1 MEKKKKIII
10 FSLVGIILFIILGGI
25 FYFNSIN
32 KKVSKWEDKIYP
44 NVQVYGVD
52 IGGLNKEE
60 AVNKLN
66 ENLHELIMNKK
77 LLVTSGDNT
86 IELNYSELDPKY
98 NIDEIVNNAL
108 NYGKDK
114 SLFQKNSLIEGKK
127 IIALDAEITYDEKQ
141 LLAIEE
147 KVKESFDIAP
157 KNAEITI
164 SSGKIN
170 IKDEVIGKSIDENEL
185 HKKLLENINGNIDE
199 EKTIEI
205 ALKDTEPKIKTE
217 DLKKITGKISDY
229 SSSYANTGDGRVK
242 NMQIAAETVS
252 GTIVMP
258 GEEFSYNELIGDTT
272 PDKGYEKANTYV
284 GDEIVPDYGGGICQV
299 STTLYRAVMRA
310 NIRSTERMNHSMIVS
325 YSEPG
330 LDATVANGYIDYK
343 FVNTYDFPIYIQG
356 YVSGGVVNFSIY
368 GNVEAMGN
376 KTYDL
381 ISVVNEKIAP
391 EVVYKEDNTLEEGK
405 EVVKSYGMTG
415 YKATAYQV
423 TYENGV
429 EVNRELIS
437 NDTYLKTDTI
447 IRKGT
452 KKKET
457 NKEESN
463 KQEDNKADSN
473 KHEDSKP
480 DSNKQENDDKKDESD
495 KKEDNQ

>member
-1 MEKKKKIII
+1 MDKKKKNII
-10 FSLVGIILFIILGGI
+10 FGLITIILIIVLGVI

-32 KKVSKWEDKIYP
+32 EKISKWEDKVYP
-44 NVQVYGVD
+44 NVEVYGVN
-52 IGGLNKEE
+52 IGGLSKEE
-60 AVNKLN
+60 AKNKLN
-66 ENLHELIMNKK
+66 DNLQELIMDKK
-77 LLVTSGDNT
+77 LLVTDGNKT
-86 IELNYSELDPKY
+86 IELNYSELKPEYK
-98 NIDEIVNNAL
+98 IDEIVDNAL

-114 SLFQKNSLIEGKK
+114 NLFQKNSLIEGNK
-127 IIALDAEITYDEKQ
+127 ITELDAQITYDENQ
-141 LLAIEE
+141 LLAFEE
-147 KVKESFDIAP
+147 KVKESFNVAP
-157 KNAEITI
+157 KNAEVTVN
-164 SSGKIN
+164 SGKVS

-185 HKKLLENINGNIDE
+185 HKKLLENINGNVDE

-205 ALKDTEPKIKTE
+205 VLKDTQPKIKAE
-217 DLKKITGKISDY
+217 DLKKITGKISEY
-229 SSSYANTGDGRVK
+229 SSSYVNTGDGRVK

-252 GTIVMP
+252 GTIIMP

-356 YVSGGVVNFSIY
+356 YVNGGVVNFSIY

-447 IRKGT
+447 VRKGT

-457 NKEESN
+457 NKDNNKQESN
-463 KQEDNKADSN
+463 KQED
-473 KHEDSKP
+473 
-480 DSNKQENDDKKDESD
+480 NKQENDDKKDESD
-495 KKEDNQ
+495 KKEDN

>member
-1 MEKKKKIII
+1 MDKKKKNII
-10 FSLVGIILFIILGGI
+10 FGLITIILIIVLGVI

-32 KKVSKWEDKIYP
+32 EKISKWEDKVYP
-44 NVQVYGVD
+44 NVEVYGVN
-52 IGGLNKEE
+52 IGGLSKEE
-60 AVNKLN
+60 AKNKLN
-66 ENLHELIMNKK
+66 DNLQELIMDKK
-77 LLVTSGDNT
+77 LLVTDGNKT
-86 IELNYSELDPKY
+86 IELNYSELKTEY
-98 NIDEIVNNAL
+98 KIDEIVDNAL

-114 SLFQKNSLIEGKK
+114 NLFQKNSLIEGNK
-127 IIALDAEITYDEKQ
+127 ITELDAQITYDENQ
-141 LLAIEE
+141 LLAFEE
-147 KVKESFDIAP
+147 KVKESFNVAP
-157 KNAEITI
+157 KNAEVTVN
-164 SSGKIN
+164 SGKVS

-185 HKKLLENINGNIDE
+185 HKKLLENINGNVDE

-205 ALKDTEPKIKTE
+205 VLKDTQPKIKAE
-217 DLKKITGKISDY
+217 DLKKITGKISEY
-229 SSSYANTGDGRVK
+229 SSSYVNTGDGRVK

-252 GTIVMP
+252 GTIIMP

-356 YVSGGVVNFSIY
+356 YVNGGVVNFSIY

-447 IRKGT
+447 VRKGT

-457 NKEESN
+457 NKDNNKQESN
-463 KQEDNKADSN
+463 KQEDNKQ
-473 KHEDSKP
+473 

-495 KKEDNQ
+495 KKEDN

>member
-1 MEKKKKIII
+1 M
-10 FSLVGIILFIILGGI
+10 
-25 FYFNSIN
+25 
-32 KKVSKWEDKIYP
+32 
-44 NVQVYGVD
+44 
-52 IGGLNKEE
+52 
-60 AVNKLN
+60 
-66 ENLHELIMNKK
+66 
-77 LLVTSGDNT
+77 
-86 IELNYSELDPKY
+86 
-98 NIDEIVNNAL
+98 
-108 NYGKDK
+108 
-114 SLFQKNSLIEGKK
+114 
-127 IIALDAEITYDEKQ
+127 
-141 LLAIEE
+141 
-147 KVKESFDIAP
+147 
-157 KNAEITI
+157 
-164 SSGKIN
+164 
-170 IKDEVIGKSIDENEL
+170 
-185 HKKLLENINGNIDE
+185 
-199 EKTIEI
+199 
-205 ALKDTEPKIKTE
+205 
-217 DLKKITGKISDY
+217 KKITGKISDY

-381 ISVVNEKIAP
+381 ISVVNEKISP

>member
-1 MEKKKKIII
+1 MDKKKKNII
-10 FSLVGIILFIILGGI
+10 FGLITIILIIVLGVI

-32 KKVSKWEDKIYP
+32 EKISKWEDKVYP
-44 NVQVYGVD
+44 NVEVYGVN
-52 IGGLNKEE
+52 IGGLSKEE
-60 AVNKLN
+60 AKNKLN
-66 ENLHELIMNKK
+66 DNLQELIMDKK
-77 LLVTSGDNT
+77 LLVTDGNKT
-86 IELNYSELDPKY
+86 IELNYSELKPEYK
-98 NIDEIVNNAL
+98 IDEIVDNAL

-114 SLFQKNSLIEGKK
+114 NLFQKNSLIEGNK
-127 IIALDAEITYDEKQ
+127 ITELDAQITYDENQ
-141 LLAIEE
+141 LLAFEE
-147 KVKESFDIAP
+147 KVKESFNVAP
-157 KNAEITI
+157 KNAEVTVN
-164 SSGKIN
+164 SGKVS

-185 HKKLLENINGNIDE
+185 HKKLLENINGNVDE

-205 ALKDTEPKIKTE
+205 VLKDTQPKIKAE
-217 DLKKITGKISDY
+217 DLKKITGKISEY
-229 SSSYANTGDGRVK
+229 SSSYVNTGDGRVK

-252 GTIVMP
+252 GTIIMP

-356 YVSGGVVNFSIY
+356 YVNGGVVNFSIY

-447 IRKGT
+447 VRKGT

-457 NKEESN
+457 NKDNNKQESN
-463 KQEDNKADSN
+463 KQEDNKQ
-473 KHEDSKP
+473 

-495 KKEDNQ
+495 KKEDN

>member
-1 MEKKKKIII
+1 MDKKKRNII
-10 FSLVGIILFIILGGI
+10 FGLVTIILIIVLGVI

-32 KKVSKWEDKIYP
+32 EKVSNWEDKVYP
-44 NVQVYGVD
+44 NVEVYGVD
-52 IGGLNKEE
+52 IGGLSKEE
-60 AVNKLN
+60 ATNKLN
-66 ENLHELIMNKK
+66 DNLQELIMDKK
-77 LLVTSGDNT
+77 LLVTDGNKT
-86 IELNYSELDPKY
+86 IELNYSELKPQYK
-98 NIDEIVNNAL
+98 IDEIVDNAL

-114 SLFQKNSLIEGKK
+114 NLFQKNSLIEGNK
-127 IIALDAEITYDEKQ
+127 IIELDAQITYDENQ
-141 LLAIEE
+141 LLAFEE
-147 KVKESFDIAP
+147 KVKESFNVAP
-157 KNAEITI
+157 KNAEVTVN
-164 SSGKIN
+164 SGKIS

-205 ALKDTEPKIKTE
+205 VLKDTEPKIKTE
-217 DLKKITGKISDY
+217 DLKKITGKISEY
-229 SSSYANTGDGRVK
+229 SSSYVNTGDGRVK

-376 KTYDL
+376 KTYEL
-381 ISVVNEKIAP
+381 VSVVNEKIAP
-391 EVVYKEDNTLEEGK
+391 KVVYKEDNTLEVGK

-457 NKEESN
+457 NKQESN
-463 KQEDNKADSN
+463 KQEDNKQ
-473 KHEDSKP
+473 

-495 KKEDNQ
+495 KKEDN

>member
-1 MEKKKKIII
+1 MDKKKKNII
-10 FSLVGIILFIILGGI
+10 FGLITIILIIVLGVI

-32 KKVSKWEDKIYP
+32 EKVSKWEDKIYP
-44 NVQVYGVD
+44 NVEVYGVD
-52 IGGLNKEE
+52 IGGLSKEE
-60 AVNKLN
+60 ATNKLSD
-66 ENLHELIMNKK
+66 NLQELIMDKK
-77 LLVTSGDNT
+77 LLVTDGNKT
-86 IELNYSELDPKY
+86 IELNYSELKPQYK
-98 NIDEIVNNAL
+98 IDEIVDNAL

-114 SLFQKNSLIEGKK
+114 NLFQKNSLIEGDKVTE
-127 IIALDAEITYDEKQ
+127 LDAQITYDENQ
-141 LLAIEE
+141 LLAFEE
-147 KVKESFDIAP
+147 KVKESFNVAP
-157 KNAEITI
+157 KNAEVTVN
-164 SSGKIN
+164 SGKVS

-205 ALKDTEPKIKTE
+205 VLKDTEPKIKAE
-217 DLKKITGKISDY
+217 DLKKITGKISEY
-229 SSSYANTGDGRVK
+229 SSSYVNTGDGRVK

-258 GEEFSYNELIGDTT
+258 GEEFSYNGLIGDTT

-376 KTYDL
+376 KTYEL
-381 ISVVNEKIAP
+381 VSVVNEKIAP
-391 EVVYKEDNTLEEGK
+391 EVVYKDDNTLEEGK

-447 IRKGT
+447 VRKGT

-457 NKEESN
+457 DKDNNKQESN
-463 KQEDNKADSN
+463 KQE
-473 KHEDSKP
+473 ESKP

-495 KKEDNQ
+495 KKEDN

>member
-1 MEKKKKIII
+1 MDKKKKGII
-10 FSLVGIILFIILGGI
+10 FGLIGIILIIILGGI

-32 KKVSKWEDKIYP
+32 KKVSKWDDKIYP

-60 AVNKLN
+60 AINKLN
-66 ENLHELIMNKK
+66 ENLQKLIIDKK
-77 LLVTSGDNT
+77 LLVTSGDST
-86 IELNYSELDPKY
+86 LELNYSELNPKY
-98 NIDEIVNNAL
+98 NIDEIVGNAL
-108 NYGKDK
+108 KYGKDK
-114 SLFQKNSLIEGKK
+114 SLFERNSLIEGNET
-127 IIALDAEITYDEKQ
+127 LELNAEITYDEKQ
-141 LLAIEE
+141 LLAFEE
-147 KVKESFDIAP
+147 KVKESFSVAP
-157 KNAEITI
+157 KDAQITI
-164 SSGKIN
+164 SSGSIN
-170 IKDEVIGKSIDENEL
+170 ITNETIGKTIDENEL
-185 HKKLLENINGNIDE
+185 HQKLIENINGNINE
-199 EKTIEI
+199 EKNIEI
-205 ALKDTEPKIKTE
+205 TLKDTNPKIKAE
-217 DLKKITGKISDY
+217 DLKKITGKISNY
-229 SSSYANTGDGRVK
+229 SSNYKNTGDGRVK
-242 NMQIAAETVS
+242 NMQIAAETIS
-252 GTIVMP
+252 GTVVMP
-258 GEEFSYNELIGDTT
+258 REEFSYNALIGDTT

-356 YVSGGVVNFSIY
+356 YVSGGVVDFSIY

-381 ISVVNEKIAP
+381 ISVINEKINP

-405 EVVKSYGMTG
+405 EEVKSYGMTG
-415 YKATAYQV
+415 YKATAYQI

-437 NDTYLKTDTI
+437 SDTYLKTDTI

-452 KKKET
+452 KKKVVNE
-457 NKEESN
+457 NNN
-463 KQEDNKADSN
+463 KQED
-473 KHEDSKP
+473 
-480 DSNKQENDDKKDESD
+480 
-495 KKEDNQ
+495 KKEENN

>member
-1 MEKKKKIII
+1 MDKKKKNII
-10 FSLVGIILFIILGGI
+10 FGLITIILIIVLGVI

-32 KKVSKWEDKIYP
+32 EKISKWEDKVYP
-44 NVQVYGVD
+44 NVEVYGVN
-52 IGGLNKEE
+52 IGGLSKEE
-60 AVNKLN
+60 AKNKLN
-66 ENLHELIMNKK
+66 DNLQELIMDKK
-77 LLVTSGDNT
+77 LLVTDGNKT
-86 IELNYSELDPKY
+86 IELNYSELKPEYK
-98 NIDEIVNNAL
+98 IDEIVDNAL

-114 SLFQKNSLIEGKK
+114 NLFQKNSLIEGNK
-127 IIALDAEITYDEKQ
+127 ITELDAQITYDENQ
-141 LLAIEE
+141 LLAFEE
-147 KVKESFDIAP
+147 KVKESFNVAP
-157 KNAEITI
+157 KNAEVTVN
-164 SSGKIN
+164 SGKVS

-185 HKKLLENINGNIDE
+185 HKKLLENINGNVDE

-205 ALKDTEPKIKTE
+205 VLKDTQPKIKAE
-217 DLKKITGKISDY
+217 DLKKITGKISEY
-229 SSSYANTGDGRVK
+229 SSSYVNTGDGRVK

-252 GTIVMP
+252 GTIIMP

-356 YVSGGVVNFSIY
+356 YVNGGVVNFSIY

-376 KTYDL
+376 KTYEL

-447 IRKGT
+447 VRKGT

-457 NKEESN
+457 NKDNNKQESN
-463 KQEDNKADSN
+463 KQED
-473 KHEDSKP
+473 
-480 DSNKQENDDKKDESD
+480 NKQENDDKKDESD
-495 KKEDNQ
+495 KKEDN

>member
-1 MEKKKKIII
+1 MDKKKKNII
-10 FSLVGIILFIILGGI
+10 FGLITIILIIVLGVI

-32 KKVSKWEDKIYP
+32 EKISKWEDKVYP
-44 NVQVYGVD
+44 NVEVYGVN
-52 IGGLNKEE
+52 IGGLSKEE
-60 AVNKLN
+60 AKNKLN
-66 ENLHELIMNKK
+66 DNLQELIMDKK
-77 LLVTSGDNT
+77 LLVTDGNKT
-86 IELNYSELDPKY
+86 IELNYSELKPEYK
-98 NIDEIVNNAL
+98 IDEIVDNAL

-114 SLFQKNSLIEGKK
+114 NLFQKNSLIRGNK
-127 IIALDAEITYDEKQ
+127 ITELDAQITYDENQ
-141 LLAIEE
+141 LLAFEE
-147 KVKESFDIAP
+147 KVKESFNVAP
-157 KNAEITI
+157 KNAEVTVN
-164 SSGKIN
+164 SGKVS

-185 HKKLLENINGNIDE
+185 HKKLLENINGNVDE

-205 ALKDTEPKIKTE
+205 VLKDTQPKIKAE
-217 DLKKITGKISDY
+217 DLKKITGKISEY
-229 SSSYANTGDGRVK
+229 SSSYVNTGDGRVK

-252 GTIVMP
+252 GTIIMP

-356 YVSGGVVNFSIY
+356 YVNGGVVNFSIY

-376 KTYDL
+376 KTYEL

-447 IRKGT
+447 VRKGT

-457 NKEESN
+457 NKDNNKQESN
-463 KQEDNKADSN
+463 KQEDNKQ
-473 KHEDSKP
+473 

-495 KKEDNQ
+495 KKEDN

>member
-1 MEKKKKIII
+1 MDKKKKSII
-10 FSLVGIILFIILGGI
+10 FGLIGIILIIILGGI

-32 KKVSKWEDKIYP
+32 KKVSKWEDMIYP

-52 IGGLNKEE
+52 IGGLNKED
-60 AVNKLN
+60 AINKLN
-66 ENLHELIMNKK
+66 ENLQKLIMDKK

-86 IELNYSELDPKY
+86 LELNYSELNPKY
-98 NIDEIVNNAL
+98 NIDEIVDNAL
-108 NYGKDK
+108 KYGKDK
-114 SLFQKNSLIEGKK
+114 NLFEKNSLIEGDE
-127 IIALDAEITYDEKQ
+127 ILDLNAEITYDEKQ
-141 LLAIEE
+141 LLAFEE
-147 KVKESFDIAP
+147 KVKESFSVAP
-157 KNAEITI
+157 KDAQITI
-164 SSGKIN
+164 SSGSIN
-170 IKDEVIGKSIDENEL
+170 ITNETIGKTIDENEL
-185 HKKLLENINGNIDE
+185 HQKLIENINGNINE
-199 EKTIEI
+199 EKNIEI
-205 ALKDTEPKIKTE
+205 TLKDTSPKIKAD
-217 DLKKITGKISDY
+217 DLKKITGKISNY
-229 SSSYANTGDGRVK
+229 SSNYKNTGDGRVK
-242 NMQIAAETVS
+242 NMQIAAETIN

-258 GEEFSYNELIGDTT
+258 GEEFSYNALIGDTT

-356 YVSGGVVNFSIY
+356 YVSGGVVDFSIY

-381 ISVVNEKIAP
+381 ISVINEKITP

-405 EVVKSYGMTG
+405 EEVKSYGMTG
-415 YKATAYQV
+415 YKATAYQI

-452 KKKET
+452 KKKVVNEDT
-457 NKEESN
+457 N
-463 KQEDNKADSN
+463 KQEDNK
-473 KHEDSKP
+473 E
-480 DSNKQENDDKKDESD
+480 END
-495 KKEDNQ
+495 KKEENN

>member
-1 MEKKKKIII
+1 MDKKNKNII
-10 FSLVGIILFIILGGI
+10 FGLITIILIIVLGVI

-32 KKVSKWEDKIYP
+32 EKISKWEDKVYP
-44 NVQVYGVD
+44 NVEVYGVN
-52 IGGLNKEE
+52 IGGLSKEE
-60 AVNKLN
+60 AKNKLN
-66 ENLHELIMNKK
+66 DNLQELIMDKK
-77 LLVTSGDNT
+77 LLVTDGNKT
-86 IELNYSELDPKY
+86 IELNYSELKPEYK
-98 NIDEIVNNAL
+98 IDEIVDNAL

-114 SLFQKNSLIEGKK
+114 NLFQKNSLIEGNK
-127 IIALDAEITYDEKQ
+127 ITELDAQITYDENQ
-141 LLAIEE
+141 LLAFEE
-147 KVKESFDIAP
+147 KVKESFNVAP
-157 KNAEITI
+157 KNAEVTVN
-164 SSGKIN
+164 SGKVS

-185 HKKLLENINGNIDE
+185 HKKLLENINGNVDE

-205 ALKDTEPKIKTE
+205 VLKDTQPKIKAE
-217 DLKKITGKISDY
+217 DLKKITGKISEY
-229 SSSYANTGDGRVK
+229 SSSYVNTGDGRVK

-252 GTIVMP
+252 GTIIMP

-356 YVSGGVVNFSIY
+356 YVNGGVVNFSIY

-376 KTYDL
+376 KTYEL

-447 IRKGT
+447 VRKGT

-457 NKEESN
+457 NKDNNKQESN
-463 KQEDNKADSN
+463 KQEDNKQ
-473 KHEDSKP
+473 

-495 KKEDNQ
+495 KKEDN

>member
-1 MEKKKKIII
+1 MDKKKKKVI
-10 FSLVGIILFIILGGI
+10 LGVVTIILITVLGII

-32 KKVSKWEDKIYP
+32 QKVSKWQEKIYP
-44 NVQVYGVD
+44 NIQVYGVD

-60 AVNKLN
+60 AKNKLN
-66 ENLHELIMNKK
+66 DNLQELIMDKK
-77 LLVTSGDNT
+77 LSVTDGNKST
-86 IELNYSELDPKY
+86 ELSYSELKPQY

-108 NYGKDK
+108 SYGKDK
-114 SLFQKNSLIEGKK
+114 NLFQKNSLIEGKN

-141 LLAIEE
+141 LLAFEK
-147 KVKESFDIAP
+147 KVKESFNIEP

-164 SSGKIN
+164 SSGKVN
-170 IKDEVIGKSIDENEL
+170 IKDEVIGKSIDEIEL
-185 HKKLLENINGNIDE
+185 HEKLVENINGNINE
-199 EKTIEI
+199 EKIIEI
-205 ALKDTEPKIKTE
+205 TLNDTEPNIKAE

-229 SSSYANTGDGRVK
+229 SSNYRDTGDGRVK

-258 GEEFSYNELIGDTT
+258 GEEFSYNALIGDTT

-381 ISVVNEKIAP
+381 ISVVNETIAP
-391 EVVYKEDNTLEEGK
+391 KVVYKEDNTLEEGK

-457 NKEESN
+457 NKPDSN
-463 KQEDNKADSN
+463 KQ
-473 KHEDSKP
+473 EDSKP

-495 KKEDNQ
+495 KKEDN